1 MKKASGVS
9 TTGYAQCLAA
19 PLPAAAAGARAPGPL
34 LGHRLLTSSAN
45 PRNLIPCRPLRPLA
59 GKHSHRRARYVAG
72 LTLAEVLL
80 WSEDVGNEE
89 RRRFVTW
96 LLRDNFPRWLQ
107 ARGGCPCQLPS
118 AQDLSLGPL
127 PRC

>member
-1 MKKASGVS
+1 LSHK
-9 TTGYAQCLAA
+9 
-19 PLPAAAAGARAPGPL
+19 
-34 LGHRLLTSSAN
+34 LLTTSAN
-45 PRNLIPCRPLRPLA
+45 PRKHPIPCRRSRPLA
-59 GKHSHRRARYVAG
+59 GKHNHRRARYVAG

-107 ARGGCPCQLPS
+107 ARGDRPRQPPS
-118 AQDLSLGPL
+118 AQHLSAGPL
-127 PRC
+127 PRR